1 MPALLPA
8 DVPTSLPP
16 GSRLPRSVQTVALLR
31 RQVPWLRRQ
40 RARHGSAFTIGTLG
54 FRSLVVLSDP
64 ELIKRTFTADPR
76 ALHAGEGSPLGPVL
90 GPHSLLT
97 VDEDVH
103 LRQRKLLLPPFHG
116 QRMRSYEALIEQ
128 EAIREIDAWPVGV
141 PFATAPSMQRITL
154 RAILRA
160 VFGARGA
167 ELAALEDLMPAFVTE
182 GSMLAQLHFL
192 QRDLGPRSPWGRFL
206 RRREAIDRQLDEVI
220 AQARRDPGLEERAD
234 VLALLVQATAED
246 GSPMTDAEIRGE
258 LVTLLA
264 AGHETTAHA
273 LSWAVERLSRSPEPL
288 ARLVAEI
295 DAGEGSAYRD
305 AAIQEVLRIRPVL
318 TFAARL
324 VKEPFALGEWVLP
337 VGSRVGL
344 CAALTHDDPR
354 LFSDPRAFRPERFLE
369 RKPETYAWIPFGGG
383 VRRCIGAAFAHMEM
397 DVVLRT
403 MLARVEL
410 QPTSEPGERMAFR
423 GVTHAPSLG
432 GLVTVRRRLP
442 VGSDAPLASEPVPA

>member
-1 MPALLPA
+1 MPTSTTSPA
-8 DVPTSLPP
+8 PTSLPP
-16 GSRLPRSVQTVALLR
+16 GPRAHKAVQTVALLQ

-40 RARHGSAFTIGTLG
+40 RARYGEAFTISTLG

-64 ELIKRTFTADPR
+64 ALIKRTFTADPVT
-76 ALHAGEGSPLGPVL
+76 LHAGEGSPLGPVL

-97 VDEDVH
+97 IDEDHH
-103 LRQRKLLLPPFHG
+103 LAQRKLLLPPFHG
-116 QRMRSYEALIEQ
+116 RRMREYEALIE
-128 EAIREIDAWPVGV
+128 EETIREVDAWPVGV

-167 ELAALEDLMPAFVTE
+167 ELAALEELMPAFVTE

-192 QRDLGPRSPWGRFL
+192 QRDLGPWSPWGRFL
-206 RRREAIDRQLDEVI
+206 ARRAAIEEQLDAVI
-220 AQARRDPGLEERAD
+220 AQARRDPDLEERAD
-234 VLALLVQATAED
+234 VLALLVQATHED
-246 GSPMTDAEIRGE
+246 GSPMSDAEIRGE

-273 LSWAVERLSRSPEPL
+273 LSWAVERLRRSPAPL
-288 ARLVAEI
+288 ARLVDEV

-305 AAIQEVLRIRPVL
+305 ATIQEVLRIRPVL

-324 VKEPFALGEWVLP
+324 VREAFELGEWLLP
-337 VGSRVGL
+337 RGARIGL

-403 MLARVEL
+403 VLSRVEL
-410 QPTSEPGERMAFR
+410 LPTDDAGERMAFR

-432 GLVTVRRRLP
+432 GVAVVRRRVP
-442 VGSDAPLASEPVPA
+442 VGAPAASGRELALA